1 MVELANEGT
10 EPLCVN
16 FNSDGLLD
24 YEYYIV
30 EQLAGEV
37 EVTAAT
43 DAATV
48 PVLGVDIAAAVAS
61 ISIV

>member
-30 EQLAGEV
+30 EKLAGEV
-37 EVTAAT
+37 EVTTATNASTVTTLGAA
-43 DAATV
+43 
-48 PVLGVDIAAAVAS
+48 IAAAVAS
-61 ISIV
+61 MAIV

>member
-16 FNSDGLLD
+16 INSDGLLD

-30 EQLAGEV
+30 EALAGEV
-37 EVTAAT
+37 EVMAAT
-43 DAATV
+43 NAATV
-48 PVLGVDIAAAVAS
+48 ATLGAAIAAAVVS
-61 ISIV
+61 IAIV